1 MESQDPMT
9 FFSSNHKMAS
19 TLVSAAV
26 EVESFAL
33 NAIVGSLAF
42 TASLSWL
49 DFVRAIVASL
59 IQVPRNTNSFFL
71 ITALLTT
78 LLSVLAF
85 MLIKFTARNVTI
97 QKTQPIFAVT
107 R

>member
-1 MESQDPMT
+1 
-9 FFSSNHKMAS
+9 MAAS
-19 TLVSAAV
+19 LVSAAV

-49 DFVRAIVASL
+49 DFVRSLVAAL

-78 LLSVLAF
+78 LLSVLAY
-85 MLIKFTARNVTI
+85 MLIKFAARNVVI
-97 QKTQPIFAVT
+97 QKPSQVYAVT

>member
-1 MESQDPMT
+1 
-9 FFSSNHKMAS
+9 MAS
-19 TLVSAAV
+19 AVAV

-33 NAIVGSLAF
+33 NAIVGSLAL

-49 DFVRAIVASL
+49 DFVRSIVAML
-59 IQVPRNTNSFFL
+59 VQVPKDTTQFFL

-78 LLSVLAF
+78 LLSVVVY
-85 MLIKFTARNVTI
+85 MLIKNMARNVVI
-97 QKTQPIFAVT
+97 NKPGQVYAVT

>member
-1 MESQDPMT
+1 
-9 FFSSNHKMAS
+9 MAS
-19 TLVSAAV
+19 TVISTAV

-33 NAIVGSLAF
+33 NAIVGSLFF

-49 DFVRAIVASL
+49 DFVRSLVAAL

-71 ITALLTT
+71 VTALLTT
-78 LLSVLAF
+78 LLAVLSF
-85 MLIKFTARNVTI
+85 MVVKAVARNVEI
-97 QKTQPIFAVT
+97 QKSQPVFAVT

>member
-1 MESQDPMT
+1 M
-9 FFSSNHKMAS
+9 S
-19 TLVSAAV
+19 TAA

-33 NAIVGSLAF
+33 NAIVGSLAL

-49 DFVRAIVASL
+49 DFVRAIVAML
-59 IQVPRNTNSFFL
+59 IRVPKDTSQFYL

-78 LLSVLAF
+78 LLSVVVY
-85 MLIKFTARNVTI
+85 MIIKFTARNVVI
-97 QKTQPIFAVT
+97 NKPGQVYAVT

>member
-1 MESQDPMT
+1 
-9 FFSSNHKMAS
+9 MAS
-19 TLVSAAV
+19 TLISAAV

-33 NAIVGSLAF
+33 NAIVGSLAL

-49 DFVRAIVASL
+49 DFVRAIVGML
-59 IQVPRNTNSFFL
+59 IRVPKDTAQFFL

-78 LLSVLAF
+78 LLSVFVYMIVKA
-85 MLIKFTARNVTI
+85 TARNVVI
-97 QKTQPIFAVT
+97 NKPGQVYAVT

>member
-1 MESQDPMT
+1 
-9 FFSSNHKMAS
+9 MAS

>member
-1 MESQDPMT
+1 
-9 FFSSNHKMAS
+9 MAS
-19 TLVSAAV
+19 AIVSTAV

-33 NAIVGSLAF
+33 NAIVGSLAL

-49 DFVRAIVASL
+49 DFVRAVVSML
-59 IQVPRNTNSFFL
+59 IKVPRESSHFFL

-78 LLSVLAF
+78 LLSVLVYII
-85 MLIKFTARNVTI
+85 IKMTAKNVVI
-97 QKTQPIFAVT
+97 NKPGQVYAVT

>member
-1 MESQDPMT
+1 
-9 FFSSNHKMAS
+9 MAS
-19 TLVSAAV
+19 TIVSAAV

-33 NAIVGSLAF
+33 NAIVGSLAL

-49 DFVRAIVASL
+49 DFVRAIVSML
-59 IQVPRNTNSFFL
+59 VKVPKDTTQFFL

-78 LLSVLAF
+78 LLSVIVY
-85 MLIKFTARNVTI
+85 MIIKMTARNVVI
-97 QKTQPIFAVT
+97 NKPGQIYAVT